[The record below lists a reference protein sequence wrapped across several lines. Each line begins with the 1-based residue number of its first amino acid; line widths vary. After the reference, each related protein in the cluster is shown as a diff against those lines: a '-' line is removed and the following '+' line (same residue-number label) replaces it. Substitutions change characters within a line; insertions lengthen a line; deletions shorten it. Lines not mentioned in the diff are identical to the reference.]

1 MDEAQIP
8 LFCDSLADAIRAV
21 VLALGGNKRVG
32 NLLWPSLPADE
43 AGRKLAHCL
52 NPDKREKL
60 SPEDFMLILREAR
73 KVNCHAGF
81 AYIAHECGYADPVP
95 LEPDDERAALQR
107 EFVETGKTLRSLL
120 ARMERA
126 GLHIA

>member
-60 SPEDFMLILREAR
+60 SPEDFMLILRESR

-95 LEPDDERAALQR
+95 LEPEDERAALQR
-107 EFVETGKTLRSLL
+107 QYIEAVHTLANLQTRI
-120 ARMERA
+120 ERNQGVA
-126 GLHIA
+126 